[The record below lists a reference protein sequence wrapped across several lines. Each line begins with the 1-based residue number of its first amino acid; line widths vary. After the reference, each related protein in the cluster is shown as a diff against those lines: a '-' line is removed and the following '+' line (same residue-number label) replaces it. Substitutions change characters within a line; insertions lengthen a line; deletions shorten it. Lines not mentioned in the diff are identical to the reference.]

1 MNYQKSICQFVSLIL
16 SVNGIFATNW
26 VFARKIQSWQHWQ
39 KPSQNSLE
47 GTKFLALHQR
57 HFQLNLKFF
66 HEKVAYNTLQ
76 LILKAIISFP
86 DWKKVPKA
94 RMRIQL
100 LYFGEARFLVFIY
113 FWNLHAMAI
122 MYLMRIMMMGKPIQN
137 KGRQPL
143 PKRSIKQGSNELSI
157 FSKSIYD
164 VIL

>member
-1 MNYQKSICQFVSLIL
+1 MKKLLKTLLAYS
-16 SVNGIFATNW
+16 
-26 VFARKIQSWQHWQ
+26 
-39 KPSQNSLE
+39 E
-47 GTKFLALHQR
+47 GH
-57 HFQLNLKFF
+57 
-66 HEKVAYNTLQ
+66 
-76 LILKAIISFP
+76 ISFP

-143 PKRSIKQGSNELSI
+143 PKRSIK
-157 FSKSIYD
+157 
-164 VIL
+164 